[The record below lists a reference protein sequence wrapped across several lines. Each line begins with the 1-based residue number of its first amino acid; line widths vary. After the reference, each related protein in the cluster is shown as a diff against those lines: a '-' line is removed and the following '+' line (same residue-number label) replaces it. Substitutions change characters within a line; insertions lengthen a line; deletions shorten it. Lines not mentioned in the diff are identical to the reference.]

1 MVFDLPSAC
10 IHSSCAWTRYFHS
23 SNHTPTQTN
32 HGWEVFWES
41 TPQPVPKHTP
51 TVTKAHPESVLWC
64 LLGRALVFVGMCFPE
79 CALVVPECALASTGV
94 CFAKGWG
101 PKKIQNES
109 KKYSKTRSQKNK
121 KLFKKCQKSIGFTA
135 FKPLHFEAPQNHQKS
150 RRNHTKMA
158 PNSSTWKC

>member
-1 MVFDLPSAC
+1 MITTKDGPREGIEPAPRHATANTKARSGQHQSTAQPV
-10 IHSSCAWTRYFHS
+10 TK
-23 SNHTPTQTN
+23 HTPTQTN

-79 CALVVPECALASTGV
+79 CALVVPECALASTGA

-101 PKKIQNES
+101 PKKILKNRP
-109 KKYSKTRSQKNK
+109 KTMIPRNV
-121 KLFKKCQKSIGFTA
+121 KSAILLWF
-135 FKPLHFEAPQNHQKS
+135 
-150 RRNHTKMA
+150 
-158 PNSSTWKC
+158 